1 MKYASWS
8 SEAFSIS
15 AASSV
20 VTEAVLPTKLHE
32 FFFVLF
38 FRQREK
44 IILLCGRL
52 SFDKEKF
59 DER

>member
-1 MKYASWS
+1 MRAGARK
-8 SEAFSIS
+8 AFSIS

-32 FFFVLF
+32 SFFFVLF

-52 SFDKEKF
+52 SFDEEKF